1 MIVRQQNTGWSIIF
15 HTSHGLLAQ
24 QIAAHLNVA
33 SDLPYWFETQVVIGL
48 HDDLHCVYEIGK
60 REQLT
65 DAGAPCD
72 FTLVAMKDGNRLQEM
87 QDRIDEAYRKHTWMG
102 IMQSKHAECL
112 YSGEDVS
119 AEMKRMLK
127 VEAKRRSAAMANL
140 NLEPMTV
147 QSTYDWMQ
155 FCDRLSLILCGDDVP
170 AMNRRLE
177 IFTNSAKTRF
187 DIWEDEHDRLRADPW
202 PFVTDQVELRVEY
215 RILKQLSFV
224 DDVELNEALKVAPVE
239 CRTVAI
245 FEH

>member
-1 MIVRQQNTGWSIIF
+1 MIVRQKNTGWSIIF

-24 QIAAHLNVA
+24 AIAARLNVA
-33 SDLPYWFETQVVIGL
+33 SDLPYWFETQVQIGL
-48 HDDLHCVYEIGK
+48 HDDLHCVYENGK
-60 REQLT
+60 REHLT

-72 FTLVAMKDGNRLQEM
+72 FTLVPMKDENRVQEM
-87 QDRIDEAYRKHTWMG
+87 QARIEEAYRKHTWLG

-112 YSGEDVS
+112 YSREDVT
-119 AEMKRMLK
+119 ADMERMLK

-140 NLEPMTV
+140 DIEPTTV

-155 FCDRLSLILCGDDVP
+155 FCDRFSLILCGDDVP

-177 IFTNSAKTRF
+177 IITDSAGTRF
-187 DIWEDEHDRLRADPW
+187 DVWQDEDDRIRADPW
-202 PFVTDQVELRVEY
+202 PFDTDQVELRVEY
-215 RILKQLSFV
+215 RILKQLSFA
-224 DDVELNEALKVAPVE
+224 DDAELNEAFKAAAVE